1 MKHVRGPTLAP
12 PLVAGFNLLELT
24 VVMVVLSIMA
34 MAVWPKLP
42 ASAALRTQAWHDQSL
57 AALRLARSMASSHR
71 RVVCVLFTGN
81 AVRLQMAL
89 TQPAT
94 SCAAAVKGP
103 SGQATFASLSEGGV
117 VTSLS
122 LSGASY
128 TGELYFQPEGR
139 ITTDLAGDAPGQWV
153 LRITG
158 AEDIEIDG
166 VSGHAL

>member
-1 MKHVRGPTLAP
+1 MNHLRGPSLAP

-24 VVMVVLSIMA
+24 VVMVVLSVLA
-34 MAVWPKLP
+34 MAIWPKLP

-57 AALRLARSMASSHR
+57 AALRAARSMASSHR

-81 AVRLQMAL
+81 SVRLQMAL

-94 SCAAAVKGP
+94 SCAAVVKGP
-103 SGQATFASLSEGGV
+103 SGQATFAALNDGGV
-117 VTSLS
+117 VTSLRR
-122 LSGASY
+122 SGTAY
-128 TGELYFQPEGR
+128 AGELYFQPEGR
-139 ITTDLAGDAPGQWV
+139 ITSDLAGDTPGQWV
-153 LRITG
+153 LSITG